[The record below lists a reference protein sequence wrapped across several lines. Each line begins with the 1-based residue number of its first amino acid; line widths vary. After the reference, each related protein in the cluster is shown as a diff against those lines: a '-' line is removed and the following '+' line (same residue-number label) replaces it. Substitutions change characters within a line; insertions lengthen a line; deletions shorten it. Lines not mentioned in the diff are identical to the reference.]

1 MSQATVAANSTAALT
16 SWESTFNQLAD
27 LLLDNLQAGEHLSI
41 ELAGEQSHFMRL
53 NAGKVRQSGL
63 VTDASINIRLMAHQ
77 RTAYAGFPFT
87 GDLAVDSAVALMQ
100 LQHLR
105 QDLPQ
110 LPEDPYIVLPE
121 NFGSSREAYSGQLL
135 ASDQVPAAILPA
147 VQGIDF
153 TGIYA
158 SGPLVRANRNS
169 AGQHHWFATETF
181 VLDYSLI
188 APSEKAVKAT
198 LAGQTWNQQTYA
210 DQIQQSITQLQVLD
224 RPIQVIDP
232 GQYRTYF
239 APAATAELMGMLSW
253 GGVSEASM
261 QQGGSALAQLREG
274 KSLSPH
280 LTLKENFSLGLV
292 PRFNSLGEVAP
303 EEVPLLVNGQLV
315 NTLVNARTAKEYQ
328 VKSNAASAH
337 EGMRSP
343 EVLPGTLK
351 TEDILSQLG
360 TGLYLSNLHYLNW
373 SDRPGGRITGM
384 TRYACFWVE
393 NGEILAPIQDLRFD
407 ESLYTFLAANLEN
420 LTDTQEFIP
429 CVDTYGARSLGGSL
443 VPGLLANDFTFTL

>member
-1 MSQATVAANSTAALT
+1 MSQVAVAASSTAALAA
-16 SWESTFNQLAD
+16 WESTFNQLAD
-27 LLLDNLQAGEHLSI
+27 CLLDQLGGNEHLSI

-63 VTDASINIRLMAHQ
+63 VTDASINIRLIANQ

-87 GDLAVDSAVALMQ
+87 GDLAVDRVVALSQ

-121 NFGSSREAYSGQLL
+121 NFGSSREAYAGQLL
-135 ASDQVPAAILPA
+135 TPDQVPAALLPA

-169 AGQHHWFATETF
+169 AGQQHWFATEAF

-198 LAGQTWNQQTYA
+198 LAGQQWDQTGYEA
-210 DQIQQSITQLQVLD
+210 QIQQSMTQLQVLD
-224 RPIQVIDP
+224 RPVQVIDP

-239 APAATAELMGMLSW
+239 APAATAELIGMLSW

-261 QQGGSALAQLREG
+261 QQGGSALTKLREG
-274 KSLSPH
+274 ESLSPH
-280 LTLKENFSLGLV
+280 LTLKENFKLGLV

-303 EEVPLLVNGQLV
+303 AEVPLLVDGQLV

-328 VKSNAASAH
+328 VKSNGASAY

-351 TEDILSQLG
+351 TEDILNQLG

-373 SDRPGGRITGM
+373 SDRSGGRITGM

-393 NGEILAPIQDLRFD
+393 QGEIIAPIKDLRFD
-407 ESLYTFLAANLEN
+407 DSLYEFLGAKLEN

-443 VPGLLANDFTFTL
+443 MPGLLVNNFTFTL

>member
-1 MSQATVAANSTAALT
+1 MSTSVATNPTETLAA
-16 SWESTFNQLAD
+16 WESTFNQLAD

-41 ELAGEQSHFMRL
+41 ELGGEQSHFMRL

-63 VTDASINIRLMAHQ
+63 VTDASINIRLIANQ

-87 GDLAVDSAVALMQ
+87 GDLSMDSALALEQ
-100 LQHLR
+100 LQQLR
-105 QDLPQ
+105 QDIPQ

-121 NFGSSREAYSGQLL
+121 NYGSSREAYSGQLL
-135 ASDQVPAAILPA
+135 AADQVSAALLPA
-147 VQGIDF
+147 VQGVDF

-158 SGPLVRANRNS
+158 SGPIVRANRNS
-169 AGQHHWFATETF
+169 AGQQHWFATETF

-198 LAGQTWNQQTYA
+198 LAGQTWDQTAYT

-224 RPIQVIDP
+224 RPVKVIEP

-239 APAATAELMGMLSW
+239 APAATAELIGMLSW

-261 QQGGSALAQLREG
+261 QQGGSSLAKLREG

-303 EEVPLLVNGQLV
+303 EEVPLLVDGQLV

-328 VKSNAASAH
+328 VKSNAASGH

-343 EVLPGTLK
+343 EVLPGSLSTA
-351 TEDILSQLG
+351 EILAQLG

-373 SDRPGGRITGM
+373 SDRTGGRITGM

-393 NGEILAPIQDLRFD
+393 QGEIIAPIKDLRFD
-407 ESLYTFLAANLEN
+407 DSLYEFLGRKLEN

-443 VPGLLANDFTFTL
+443 VPGLLVNDFTFTL